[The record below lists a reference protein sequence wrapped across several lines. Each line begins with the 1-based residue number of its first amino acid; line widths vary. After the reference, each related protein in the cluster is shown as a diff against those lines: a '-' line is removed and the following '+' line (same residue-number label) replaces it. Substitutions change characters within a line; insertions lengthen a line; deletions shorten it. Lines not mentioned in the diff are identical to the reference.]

1 MLMFILTICIIF
13 SGCVEENNVTQSNES
28 VYRGAVN
35 ITPEN
40 LSSTT
45 LSSEEENIP
54 EIEVTSFSSIYT
66 HSNSEKID
74 GYLFSWDN
82 VPGNESQRFLSYL
95 KNDLDISWVDNA
107 QIVKTNNN
115 ETIRVFTSENSF
127 ELILEN
133 NKSTILTIIDSVPLY
148 LSEIKKENGKIC
160 VYRLEEYK
168 SVYNITEKYYAVYN
182 LSITNNGSKNIDFK
196 LNELNVRDGN
206 HMFNTTIEPEGP
218 YTYKNE
224 ILSDLGK
231 ETKIEDRTLF
241 PGQTISGSV
250 IFQVNS
256 LYNESFLLM
265 YKETPIT
272 SASFEKNIKALR
284 TAERYNYSVAS
295 GIPPYNDYSLDSVD
309 SFEPK
314 LESYPHIFP
323 NWVNRSV
330 FEFFNKAD
338 SENMAN
344 SSIKYIPYTDIV
356 YALKVIPERNIT
368 MLPVKTLFSQNNRL
382 VVKQDPTFIVVD
394 DTGEELINASWI
406 DKIAILQ
413 NQTYELH
420 SQENVNISQMN
431 FSNATI
437 VKISYQDIYGRPMD
451 SRLSFI
457 DQDVILDDKLNIV
470 VARYCCRN
478 FIS

>member
-1 MLMFILTICIIF
+1 
-13 SGCVEENNVTQSNES
+13 
-28 VYRGAVN
+28 
-35 ITPEN
+35 
-40 LSSTT
+40 
-45 LSSEEENIP
+45 
-54 EIEVTSFSSIYT
+54 
-66 HSNSEKID
+66 
-74 GYLFSWDN
+74 
-82 VPGNESQRFLSYL
+82 
-95 KNDLDISWVDNA
+95 
-107 QIVKTNNN
+107 
-115 ETIRVFTSENSF
+115 
-127 ELILEN
+127 
-133 NKSTILTIIDSVPLY
+133 
-148 LSEIKKENGKIC
+148 
-160 VYRLEEYK
+160 
-168 SVYNITEKYYAVYN
+168 
-182 LSITNNGSKNIDFK
+182 
-196 LNELNVRDGN
+196 
-206 HMFNTTIEPEGP
+206 
-218 YTYKNE
+218 
-224 ILSDLGK
+224 
-231 ETKIEDRTLF
+231 
-241 PGQTISGSV
+241 
-250 IFQVNS
+250 
-256 LYNESFLLM
+256 M

-420 SQENVNISQMN
+420 SQENVNIS
-431 FSNATI
+431 
-437 VKISYQDIYGRPMD
+437 
-451 SRLSFI
+451 
-457 DQDVILDDKLNIV
+457 
-470 VARYCCRN
+470 
-478 FIS
+478 